1 MAREQ
6 LLNLIKEEQARS
18 GYVTESGMKA
28 IAQSLGIPLGEVF
41 GTATFY
47 SFLDTKP
54 RGRHVIRVCK
64 SVPCYLQNGEKIA
77 SFIEKELKIAPGEI
91 TADGQFSFELTN
103 CIGACDQA
111 PAMLIDDDLYG
122 DLNPEK
128 IKAIL
133 QSYE

>member
-6 LLNLIKEEQARS
+6 LLNLIKEEQAKF
-18 GYVTESGMKA
+18 GYVRESGMKA
-28 IAQSLGIPLGEVF
+28 IAQKLGIPLGDVF
-41 GTATFY
+41 GTTTFY
-47 SFLDTKP
+47 SFLNIKP
-54 RGRHVIRVCK
+54 QGRYMIRVCK

-91 TADGQFSFELTN
+91 TTDGQFGFELAN

-122 DLNPEK
+122 NLNPEK